1 MTTLEKVA
9 EAQEAL
15 NNLMEAELPL
25 RNILLKGT
33 VDPTQAPGV
42 AAPESIFYFNT
53 DSKLR
58 YEKIGPLNTDWKLA
72 GSNAADVSMTDHLNA
87 ANPHPVYVLNVNHT
101 TDINTLQQQIDD
113 LRTGFTWE
121 EVQTDFNVN
130 PLLDNVKRYRVNS
143 SFSSSIIGTLPETFT
158 NGQSVMFTDQSD
170 NWDTYNFQLE
180 IPPLATYTLEGAV
193 DIGGGVFRTTFNTKG
208 LTVLIV
214 YDASENKVSVNS
226 FAGGGGSG
234 GTGIVFD
241 PNPILE
247 NNPIISLSEFSGYF
261 IDTTSGPVQVTLSP
275 SIPLVAGE
283 TRIAF
288 IDIAGNYNVNGFTF
302 ITTPTKVHGDVGGY
316 SSNTQYES
324 VQFIYTGETQG
335 FVVETIA

>member
-42 AAPESIFYFNT
+42 AAPEAIFYYNT
-53 DSKLR
+53 TSKLR
-58 YEKIGPLNTDWKLA
+58 YEKIGPLNTDWRLA
-72 GSNAADVSMTDHLNA
+72 GSNAADASMTDHLNA
-87 ANPHPVYVLNVNHT
+87 ANPHPVYVLTVNHNS
-101 TDINTLQQQIDD
+101 DINALQQQIDD

-143 SFSSSIIGTLPETFT
+143 SSAIIGTLPETFT
-158 NGQSVMFTDQSD
+158 DGQSVMFTDQSD

-226 FAGGGGSG
+226 FAGGGSG
-234 GTGIVFD
+234 GAGIVF
-241 PNPILE
+241 NPT
-247 NNPIISLSEFSGYF
+247 PITANTTIVSLAEFSGYF
-261 IDTTSGPVQVTLSP
+261 IDTTSGPVQVTLDP
-275 SIPLVAGE
+275 AVQLVAGE

-288 IDIAGNYNVNGFTF
+288 IDLAGNYNVNGFTF
-302 ITTPTKVHGDVGGY
+302 ITTPRTVYGDVGGY

-335 FVVETIA
+335 LVVETIA